1 MILLDVVGRSM
12 SVSKDVATSTMLSSP
27 SVTLGFVLR
36 PSLIFGLSHDKAGH
50 VFENS
55 ELTFQ

>member
-1 MILLDVVGRSM
+1 MILLDVVSRSM
-12 SVSKDVATSTMLSSP
+12 SVSRDVATSTMLSSH

-36 PSLIFGLSHDKAGH
+36 PFYFGLSHDKAGH
-50 VFENS
+50 VFENF